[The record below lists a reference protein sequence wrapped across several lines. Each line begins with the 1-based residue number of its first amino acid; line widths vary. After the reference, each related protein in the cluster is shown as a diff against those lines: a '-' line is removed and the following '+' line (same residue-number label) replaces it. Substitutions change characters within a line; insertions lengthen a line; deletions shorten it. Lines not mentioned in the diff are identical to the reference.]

1 MPKLRK
7 NRRIESMWGVKYYT
21 AVKNAVFIQTQPYV
35 PIVPPPSLKEQVAE
49 HETLYMC
56 PQCKDW

>member
-1 MPKLRK
+1 
-7 NRRIESMWGVKYYT
+7 MWGVKYYT

-35 PIVPPPSLKEQVAE
+35 PIVPPPSLKEQVPE
-49 HETLYMC
+49 HESLYMC

>member
-1 MPKLRK
+1 MPKLQK
-7 NRRIESMWGVKYYT
+7 NRRLESMWGVKYYT
-21 AVKNAVFIQTQPYV
+21 AVKNAVFIRTQPYV
-35 PIVPPPSLKEQVAE
+35 PPLSLKEQVSE